1 MASRKGPPPSA
12 FSLLQSGTLGAPR
25 ADEQHDIT
33 LSQHHDSGI
42 SQHHDSG
49 ISQRDDSAEK
59 KMPHTTLYL
68 EAELLREMRAY
79 ALAEG
84 TTMSKIFRD
93 LAKERLRELGR
104 WDD

>member
-1 MASRKGPPPSA
+1 LFYGPDE
-12 FSLLQSGTLGAPR
+12 PR
-25 ADEQHDIT
+25 
-33 LSQHHDSGI
+33 SQDT
-42 SQHHDSG
+42 
-49 ISQRDDSAEK
+49 
-59 KMPHTTLYL
+59 HTTLYL

>member
-33 LSQHHDSGI
+33 I
-42 SQHHDSG
+42 SQHRDSG

>member
-25 ADEQHDIT
+25 AEEQHDIT
-33 LSQHHDSGI
+33 I
-42 SQHHDSG
+42 SQHHGSG
-49 ISQRDDSAEK
+49 IARRDDSAEK

-68 EAELLREMRAY
+68 EAKLLREMRAY

>member
-1 MASRKGPPPSA
+1 
-12 FSLLQSGTLGAPR
+12 
-25 ADEQHDIT
+25 
-33 LSQHHDSGI
+33 
-42 SQHHDSG
+42 
-49 ISQRDDSAEK
+49 
-59 KMPHTTLYL
+59 MPHTTLYL

>member
-25 ADEQHDIT
+25 AEEQHDIT
-33 LSQHHDSGI
+33 ISQRHDSEI
-42 SQHHDSG
+42 SR
-49 ISQRDDSAEK
+49 RDDSAEK